1 MSTVTYAP
9 TQKVNIGIG
18 KDTLNDF
25 ARKYNLEIEAV
36 YDILN
41 RHNARAVVFYDTS
54 DYWTQ
59 TTDGYKL
66 SLPHN
71 GNVVFAVYRTD
82 SANQSAQ
89 VLTGVK
95 QGATNVEIE
104 SVEKFSGF
112 MLYGAMNPEKG
123 IGYNTEDDIVEKI
136 SDIKSEAED
145 ARDVVLNE
153 IATLKE
159 QLHAVLEEHS
169 DGVMQFDENFDL
181 MPCRFPIGN
190 DLWDVNVDNSITPVY
205 KESEEPEEPDEP
217 EEPEDDDDDSEDD
230 SE

>member
-59 TTDGYKL
+59 TETGYKL

-82 SANQSAQ
+82 SANQSTQ
-89 VLTGVK
+89 VLTGVT
-95 QGATNVEIE
+95 QDATNVEIE
-104 SVEKFSGF
+104 SVEKFGGY

-123 IGYNTEDDIVEKI
+123 IGYNTEDWIVDII
-136 SDIKSEAED
+136 TASLND
-145 ARDVVLNE
+145 A
-153 IATLKE
+153 
-159 QLHAVLEEHS
+159 
-169 DGVMQFDENFDL
+169 ENFA
-181 MPCRFPIGN
+181 
-190 DLWDVNVDNSITPVY
+190 VSETPFT
-205 KESEEPEEPDEP
+205 KETG
-217 EEPEDDDDDSEDD
+217 DDHETEYYSAKHYADRADACLSFYVMFRDGMGIHT
-230 SE
+230 